1 MDVGKRKNGGEPLEI
16 KIMEPLDPLKQ
27 EFLDLMKVI
36 GWTQAEA
43 ARQLAMTSGAVNQLV
58 NPNSPV
64 RPSQTTL
71 RLFKLIV
78 ASQRPEAINAKT
90 LELKADPEAALSLP
104 ERKLIEALRK
114 IPAAEVPR
122 AYAVVHGVIN
132 GFGAPLSLRR
142 TRQLRQGR

>member
-1 MDVGKRKNGGEPLEI
+1 MQ
-16 KIMEPLDPLKQ
+16 PLDPLKQ

-58 NPNSPV
+58 NVNSPV

-78 ASQRPEAINAKT
+78 AAQRPEAINA
-90 LELKADPEAALSLP
+90 
-104 ERKLIEALRK
+104 
-114 IPAAEVPR
+114 
-122 AYAVVHGVIN
+122 
-132 GFGAPLSLRR
+132 
-142 TRQLRQGR
+142 

>member
-1 MDVGKRKNGGEPLEI
+1 MKNAI
-16 KIMEPLDPLKQ
+16 EPLDPLKQ

-78 ASQRPEAINAKT
+78 AAQRPEAINSKT
-90 LELKADPEAALSLP
+90 LELKADPNQAMSLP
-104 ERKLIEALRK
+104 ERRLIEALRK
-114 IPAAEVPR
+114 IPNSDLPR
-122 AYAVVHGVIN
+122 AYHVLHGVIG
-132 GFGAPLSLRR
+132 GFNAPLSLRR
-142 TRQLRQGR
+142 SRQLRQGR

>member
-1 MDVGKRKNGGEPLEI
+1 
-16 KIMEPLDPLKQ
+16 MEALDPLKQ

-78 ASQRPEAINAKT
+78 ASLRPEAINAKT
-90 LELKADPEAALSLP
+90 LELKADPETALSLP
-104 ERKLIEALRK
+104 ERKLLDALRK
-114 IPAAEVPR
+114 IPPSETPR
-122 AYAVVHGVIN
+122 AYAVIHGVVN
-132 GFGAPLSLRR
+132 GFAAPLSIRR
-142 TRQLRQGR
+142 ARQLRQSR

>member
-1 MDVGKRKNGGEPLEI
+1 MQ
-16 KIMEPLDPLKQ
+16 LDPLKQ

-58 NPNSPV
+58 NVNSPV

-78 ASQRPEAINAKT
+78 AAQRPEAINAKT
-90 LELKADPEAALSLP
+90 LELKADPGSALSLP
-104 ERKLIEALRK
+104 ERKLIEALRR
-114 IPAAEVPR
+114 IPGPDLPR

-132 GFGAPLSLRR
+132 GFVSPVSLRKS
-142 TRQLRQGR
+142 RQIRGR

>member
-1 MDVGKRKNGGEPLEI
+1 
-16 KIMEPLDPLKQ
+16 
-27 EFLDLMKVI
+27 
-36 GWTQAEA
+36 
-43 ARQLAMTSGAVNQLV
+43 MTSGAVNQLV

-78 ASQRPEAINAKT
+78 AAQRPEAINAKT
-90 LELKADPEAALSLP
+90 LELKADPGSALSLP
-104 ERKLIEALRK
+104 ERKLIDAIRR
-114 IPAAEVPR
+114 IPPGELPR
-122 AYAVVHGVIN
+122 AYAVVHGVIA

>member
-1 MDVGKRKNGGEPLEI
+1 
-16 KIMEPLDPLKQ
+16 MELDPLKQ
-27 EFLDLMKVI
+27 EFIDLMKVI

-78 ASQRPEAINAKT
+78 AAQRPEAINTKT
-90 LELKADPEAALSLP
+90 LELKADPGSALSLP
-104 ERKLIEALRK
+104 ERKLIDAIRR
-114 IPAAEVPR
+114 IPTSELPR
-122 AYAVVHGVIN
+122 AYAVVHGVIM

>member
-1 MDVGKRKNGGEPLEI
+1 MQ
-16 KIMEPLDPLKQ
+16 PLDPLKQ

-78 ASQRPEAINAKT
+78 AAQRPEAINAKT
-90 LELKADPEAALSLP
+90 LELKADPGSALSLP
-104 ERKLIEALRK
+104 ERKLVDAMRR
-114 IPAAEVPR
+114 IPTAELPR
-122 AYAVVHGVIN
+122 AYAVVHGVIM

-142 TRQLRQGR
+142 SRQIRQGR

>member
-1 MDVGKRKNGGEPLEI
+1 MKNAI
-16 KIMEPLDPLKQ
+16 EPLDPLKQ

-90 LELKADPEAALSLP
+90 LELKADPGAALSLP
-104 ERKLIEALRK
+104 ERRLIEALRK
-114 IPAAEVPR
+114 IPNSDLPR
-122 AYAVVHGVIN
+122 AYHVLHGVIS
-132 GFGAPLSLRR
+132 GFNAPLSLRR
-142 TRQLRQGR
+142 ARQLRQGR

>member
-1 MDVGKRKNGGEPLEI
+1 MKNA
-16 KIMEPLDPLKQ
+16 MEPLDPLKQ

-78 ASQRPEAINAKT
+78 ASQRPETMNVKT
-90 LELKADPEAALSLP
+90 LELKADPGAALSLP
-104 ERKLIEALRK
+104 ERRLIEALRK
-114 IPAAEVPR
+114 IPNNDLPR
-122 AYAVVHGVIN
+122 AYHVLHGVIG
-132 GFGAPLSLRR
+132 GFNAPLSLRR
-142 TRQLRQGR
+142 ARQLRQGR

>member
-1 MDVGKRKNGGEPLEI
+1 MQ
-16 KIMEPLDPLKQ
+16 PLDPLKQ
-27 EFLDLMKVI
+27 EFSDLMKVI

-78 ASQRPEAINAKT
+78 AAQRPGGHQRQDPGIEGRPRLGPLLAGAQT
-90 LELKADPEAALSLP
+90 HRGAAADTG
-104 ERKLIEALRK
+104 LRT
-114 IPAAEVPR
+114 AR